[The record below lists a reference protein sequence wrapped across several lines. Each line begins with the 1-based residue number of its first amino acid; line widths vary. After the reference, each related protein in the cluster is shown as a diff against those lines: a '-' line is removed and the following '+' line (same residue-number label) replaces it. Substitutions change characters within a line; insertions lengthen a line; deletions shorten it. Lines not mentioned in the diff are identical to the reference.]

1 MQFPSAH
8 TLIAAVAAGLV
19 ATSAFAM
26 TPAEHKAAKDSIEAT
41 YKADQEKCD
50 ALAANAK
57 DICQKEAR
65 GKEKVAQAELEA
77 Q

>member
-1 MQFPSAH
+1 MQFPSAR

-41 YKADQEKCD
+41 YRPTRK
-50 ALAANAK
+50 NAMP
-57 DICQKEAR
+57 
-65 GKEKVAQAELEA
+65 
-77 Q
+77 